1 MSLHFGLNL
10 RRLVLA
16 VIALLSFGAVIIK
29 QSDQYLRVSAASQS
43 LMSVN
48 AASYLGG
55 PLARGSLASIFG
67 NNLSSTTEE
76 SRSNP
81 APTTLGG
88 VTLQVTDSAGVTFD
102 AQLVYVSP
110 KQINYVIPDE
120 VTGRARI
127 VIKKGADS
135 IAEGDLNVVDS
146 SPALFTTGSDHK
158 MAAGMTGVSGAS
170 SGSVV
175 NPDGSPRAVRIGTPW
190 NPSVV
195 TLLGTG
201 LRYASNLK
209 VRIGGEELTPTSVTP
224 DPDTPGVDQVEV
236 KLPMT
241 VSGGIN
247 TLSLV
252 VNTTPTAATQSS
264 PIAPASATQ
273 STAAAATTPA
283 SAAPSTSTAQT
294 SNAAQLLVQPDA
306 PPSAF
311 QLNAAD
317 VQQIIAQAVAKAQ
330 QIGLPVTIAVTDK
343 EANVL
348 GLFKMNGAR
357 SDVLVGATNLVT
369 GQPTKQLVNGMPDP
383 DGLEQVRLPLAQG
396 LGLLS
401 DGAALAAVSKAGTGA
416 FFSTQGSAITTRT
429 ASDII
434 QENFPVGI
442 QNQAAGPLFGV
453 QFSQLPCS
461 DVAGLVSGSLPL
473 GLAGD
478 PGGAPVYK
486 NGVAVGGVGVEGDGF
501 YSVDLNNMDFDQR
514 PEEAIAIAAIKGFR
528 PAPALQANNLLV
540 GGVQLHYVNVPI
552 ADGPAPAPL
561 DSTTG
566 AFLSP
571 IRSTPV
577 SKFTQ
582 LTLAGVPGRVIMDT
596 DPNPVATGVR
606 QGYFPFKS
614 SAVSALTADDVTRII
629 SQAAQ
634 TAYRSRAAIRL
645 PVPLPVEVNIS
656 VVDTS
661 GVILGIFSTN
671 DAPQFGFDVC
681 VQKARTSTFFS
692 TPTAGALLRSAE
704 GGKFAKFADAA
715 LAFGVKLDGSVA
727 FSERANGFLSRPYF
741 PDGIIGTMNG
751 PFSKPINIWSPFNVG
766 LQLALDRTALVSI
779 LTGGPI
785 PTSCTAIPSLGTGI
799 QIFAG
804 GVPLFK
810 NGVLVGG
817 IGVSGDGTQ
826 QDDLVASGGSFGY
839 EAPQAMRV
847 DQLTPF
853 GVRLPYVQFPAHPGI
868 GTLPANPPIFKN
880 TRAFAN
886 PN

>member
-1 MSLHFGLNL
+1 
-10 RRLVLA
+10 
-16 VIALLSFGAVIIK
+16 LSFGAIILK
-29 QSDQYLRVSAASQS
+29 QSDQYLRVSAAPQVVK
-43 LMSVN
+43 SVN

-55 PLARGSLASIFG
+55 PLARGSLASVFG

-81 APTTLGG
+81 APTMLGG
-88 VTLQVTDSAGVTFD
+88 VMLQVTDSAGIIFD

-120 VTGRARI
+120 VTGRAHI
-127 VIKKGADS
+127 VIKNGAEP
-135 IAEGDLNVVDS
+135 IANGDVTVVDS
-146 SPALFTTGSDHK
+146 SPALFTSGSGDHK
-158 MAAGMTGVSGAS
+158 LAAGMTGANGAI
-170 SGSVV
+170 SGSIV
-175 NPDGSPRAVRIGTPW
+175 NTDGSPRAVRIGTAW

-209 VRIGGEELTPTSVTP
+209 VRIGGEEVTPTSFSP
-224 DPDTPGVDQVEV
+224 DPDTPGVDRVEV

-252 VNTTPTAATQSS
+252 VNTTSSATTSSTTSTGATQSS
-264 PIAPASATQ
+264 PSALAATATPSSAT
-273 STAAAATTPA
+273 TT
-283 SAAPSTSTAQT
+283 SAPSTSADPSSAAAQT

-311 QLNAAD
+311 ILNASD
-317 VQQIIAQAVAKAQ
+317 VQLIISQAVAKAQ

-343 EANVL
+343 EGNVL
-348 GLFKMNGAR
+348 GLYKMNGA
-357 SDVLVGATNLVT
+357 SSTVLVGSTNLVN
-369 GQPTKQLVNGMPDP
+369 GQRLKPGGDP
-383 DGLEQVRLPLAQG
+383 DGLEGVTLPLAQG

-401 DGAALAAVSKAGTGA
+401 DGAALAAISKAGTGA
-416 FFSTQGSAITTRT
+416 FFSTQGSSISTRT
-429 ASDII
+429 ASYII
-434 QENFPVGI
+434 QENFPPTI

-453 QFSQLPCS
+453 QFSQLPCD
-461 DVAGLVSGSLPL
+461 DVRQVLGTLPL
-473 GLAGD
+473 GLSGD
-478 PGGAPVYK
+478 NGGVGIYK
-486 NGVAVGGVGVEGDGF
+486 NGVAAGGVGIEGDGF
-501 YSVDLNNMDFDQR
+501 YSVDLNIMDLDQP

-528 PAPALQANNLLV
+528 PPPALQANNILV
-540 GGVQLHYVNVPI
+540 GGNRLPYVNVSPQ
-552 ADGPAPAPL
+552 ADGPGTAPL

-566 AFLSP
+566 AILSP

-577 SKFTQ
+577 SKYTPF
-582 LTLAGVPGRVIMDT
+582 TLAGIPGRVVMDP

-606 QGYFPFKS
+606 QGFFPFKS
-614 SAVSALTADDVTRII
+614 SAVSALNSDDVTRII

-645 PVPLPVEVNIS
+645 PVPLPVEVNIT
-656 VVDTS
+656 VVDTA
-661 GVILGIFSTN
+661 GVVLGIFSTQ
-671 DAPQFGFDVC
+671 DAPEFGFTVSG
-681 VQKARTSTFFS
+681 QKARTSTFFS

-704 GGKFAKFADAA
+704 GGKFAKYADAA

-727 FSERANGFLSRPYF
+727 FSERGNGFLSRPYF
-741 PDGIIGTMNG
+741 PDGILGTMNG
-751 PFSKPINIWSPFNVG
+751 PFSKNINIWSPFNVG
-766 LQLALDRTALVSI
+766 LQLALDRTALVTI

-785 PTSCTAIPSLGTGI
+785 PTGCTAIPGLGSGI

-804 GVPLFK
+804 GVPLYK

-817 IGVSGDGTQ
+817 VGVSGDGTQ
-826 QDDLVASGGSFGY
+826 QDDLIASGGSFGY
-839 EAPQAMRV
+839 EAPQAIRV

-868 GTLPANPPIFKN
+868 GTLPATPPIFRN

-886 PN
+886 TN